1 MAGPTAGA
9 ISTNPAAYIPN
20 DGLAIAQ
27 VNELRSELSTKHPL
41 LTAATPLGQSLVNGL
56 SSDLAARA
64 TTVQLSAGLAQ
75 KQDAIVDGGLAQSKV
90 ANLVTDLAS
99 KASSASL
106 VSGLATTSS
115 TAAFRRAKW
124 PIWLLTWPPKRRRL
138 PLLMASPPKRTP
150 WPTAGSH
157 RAK

>member
-1 MAGPTAGA
+1 MFAGPSAGGLVAGPTAGA

-41 LTAATPLGQSLVNGL
+41 LTAAAPLGQSLVNGL

-75 KQDAIVDGGLAQSKV
+75 KQDAIAEG
-90 ANLVTDLAS
+90 
-99 KASSASL
+99 
-106 VSGLATTSS
+106 
-115 TAAFRRAKW
+115 
-124 PIWLLTWPPKRRRL
+124 
-138 PLLMASPPKRTP
+138 
-150 WPTAGSH
+150 GSH
-157 RAK
+157 RAKLLA